1 MQQGK
6 KNFAEWYPTV
16 MHQAKLCNFD
26 GNNAKRAAR
35 DAIAIQT
42 SDQKLQKH
50 ALAEGMDYPDFIKY
64 GLALEAPKNQG
75 CMIKKAGGINRIKSG
90 QRLFKEYAKD
100 NKNNSVKGQSEH
112 QGQTKLCDFC
122 GYEPRRAHTQGEFTA
137 KEKKCNNCKK
147 KHHFAHTKVFPGR
160 NVQQVEE
167 ESSDKDIVGRV

>member
-6 KNFAEWYPTV
+6 KNFAEWYPTI
-16 MHQAKLCNFD
+16 MHQAKLRNFD
-26 GNNAKRAAR
+26 GYNAKRAAR

-42 SDQKLQKH
+42 SNHKLQKH

-90 QRLFKEYAKD
+90 QRFFKEYAKD

-112 QGQTKLCDFC
+112 QGQTNCVIFVDMSLHERIHK
-122 GYEPRRAHTQGEFTA
+122 ENSQPRE
-137 KEKKCNNCKK
+137 
-147 KHHFAHTKVFPGR
+147 R
-160 NVQQVEE
+160 NVT
-167 ESSDKDIVGRV
+167 IVKRNIILATPKFFRAEMCNK